1 MGRRKICRQLG
12 PNSLSGKI
20 LDGTVP
26 ECPRGQSPLTLS
38 IPRTVWSLS
47 LRSAE
52 IISVALRTG
61 RALRAASLNG
71 CLRAERSLTTSLAV
85 AFSVALGIRFAP
97 VSNVVSFAK
106 IGVSKCHSIC
116 SASDDLI
123 AHGVKR
129 FRKTAAD
136 ARALNAAMVLV
147 LPNPRGT
154 TLFPARLY
162 CPCGFAK

>member
-1 MGRRKICRQLG
+1 MMCYNTRNLSDLS
-12 PNSLSGKI
+12 NSLSNDLTGGK
-20 LDGTVP
+20 
-26 ECPRGQSPLTLS
+26 RASHS
-38 IPRTVWSLS
+38 
-47 LRSAE
+47 RSH
-52 IISVALRTG
+52 V
-61 RALRAASLNG
+61 
-71 CLRAERSLTTSLAV
+71 
-85 AFSVALGIRFAP
+85 
-97 VSNVVSFAK
+97 
-106 IGVSKCHSIC
+106 

-136 ARALNAAMVLV
+136 ARALNAAIVLV